1 MAKSAL
7 VIGGTGPTGPHIVDG
22 LLERG
27 HAVTVFHRGTHE
39 APFAGEVE
47 HLHGDPHFRDG
58 AEQALAGRRFDI
70 AIVTYGRT
78 RILAEV
84 LAGRC
89 DQLIGIGATNVY
101 RGASN
106 PGSGWP
112 TGTRLNTPEEGPLV
126 DVPATSGVAAEVFS
140 SKILGTERAVFALAG
155 RGAFRATYFRYPI
168 VYGPRNIIPWEW
180 SVVKRVADGRKTMI
194 VCDDGAMI
202 RTRMSSRNAAHA
214 VLLAV
219 DHPERAAGQSY
230 NCADDQQ
237 YSLRQWLELLISA
250 AGGGLELVSLPFAIG
265 KPGWSLMPF
274 HSLGATH
281 MLTDIAKIRAELGYR
296 DVITTADALAESVDW
311 YRRNPVTEVSH
322 TDVLDAFDYELEDG
336 LVKAYED
343 ALESLA
349 GRFDLRRP
357 EIHHHYAHPTVPDA
371 GRDHLGRLTGAA
383 AGAVAPWESSTVNI
397 WA

>member
-7 VIGGTGPTGPHIVDG
+7 VIGGTGPTGPHIVNG

-27 HAVTVFHRGTHE
+27 HTVCVFHRGSHE
-39 APFAGEVE
+39 TSFAGDVE
-47 HLHGDPHFRDG
+47 HLHADPHFRES
-58 AEQALAGRRFDI
+58 AQQALAGRRFDV

-78 RILAEV
+78 RILAES

-101 RGASN
+101 RG
-106 PGSGWP
+106 GSHPESSWP
-112 TGTRLNTPEEGPLV
+112 PGTRLNTPEEGPLV
-126 DVPATSGVAAEVFS
+126 DVPATSGVAAEIFS
-140 SKILGTERAVFALAG
+140 SKILATERAVFDLAR
-155 RGAFRATYFRYPI
+155 RGAFSATYFRYPI
-168 VYGPRNIIPWEW
+168 IYGPRNIIPWEW

-219 DHPERAAGQSY
+219 DNPDRAAGQSY

-237 YSLRQWLELLISA
+237 YSLRQWLELLIDA
-250 AGGGLELVSLPFAIG
+250 AGGGLRLVSLPFSIG

-281 MLTDIAKIRAELGYR
+281 MLTDISKIRSELGYR
-296 DVITTADALAESVDW
+296 DVISTPDALAESVDW
-311 YRRNPVTEVSH
+311 YRRNPVTGTSH
-322 TDVLDAFDYELEDG
+322 TDVLDAFDYELEDS
-336 LVKAYED
+336 LVKAYQE
-343 ALESLA
+343 ALDSITC
-349 GRFDLRRP
+349 RFDLRRP
-357 EIHHHYAHPTVPDA
+357 EIHHHYAHPSVPDA
-371 GRDHLGRLTGAA
+371 GRDHLGR
-383 AGAVAPWESSTVNI
+383 
-397 WA
+397 

>member
-1 MAKSAL
+1 MARSAL
-7 VIGGTGPTGPHIVDG
+7 VIGGTGPTGPHIVNG

-27 HAVTVFHRGTHE
+27 YTVCVFHRGSHE
-39 APFAGEVE
+39 ASFAADVE
-47 HLHGDPHFRDG
+47 HLHGDPHFRES
-58 AEQALAGRRFDI
+58 AEQALARRRFDV

-106 PGSGWP
+106 PESGWP

-126 DVPATSGVAAEVFS
+126 DVPATSGLAAEVFS
-140 SKILGTERAVFALAG
+140 SKILATERAVLSLAG

-168 VYGPRNIIPWEW
+168 IYGPRNIIPWEW
-180 SVVKRVADGRKTMI
+180 SVVKRVADGREAMI

-202 RTRMSSRNAAHA
+202 RARMSSRNAAQA

-219 DHPERAAGQSY
+219 DHPDRAAGQSY

-237 YSLRQWLELLISA
+237 YSLRQWLELLIDA
-250 AGGGLELVSLPFAIG
+250 AGGGLRLVSLPFAIG

-281 MLTDIAKIRAELGYR
+281 TLTNTSKIRGELGYH
-296 DVITTADALAESVDW
+296 DVISTPDALAESVEW
-311 YRRNPVTEVSH
+311 YQRNPVTETSH
-322 TDVLDAFDYELEDG
+322 TDVLDAFDYALEDS
-336 LVKAYED
+336 LIKAYQE
-343 ALESLA
+343 ALDSITSQ
-349 GRFDLRRP
+349 FDLRRP
-357 EIHHHYAHPTVPDA
+357 EIHHHYAHPTAPDA
-371 GRDHLGRLTGAA
+371 GRDHLGR
-383 AGAVAPWESSTVNI
+383 
-397 WA
+397 